1 MNASKRLDGR
11 IALVTGAARGIGHA
25 IAQRFAAEGA
35 LVTLVDIA
43 ADGGAAAAIPR
54 ATFVQADVSNSADV
68 ARVVQQTLARHSRID
83 ILVNN
88 AGILHAASFLDLAEE
103 DFDRVLRV
111 NVKSA
116 FLCGQAV
123 ARSMVNAA
131 IPGAIINMASV
142 NAVLAIPT
150 QVPYTVSKGAVNQLT
165 RVMAIALA
173 PHGIRVNAI
182 GPGTIDTEMT
192 RGLRT
197 DQAALGR
204 VMSRTPLGRVGRPDE
219 VAAVAAFLASD
230 DASYI
235 TGQTIYPDGGRLG
248 LNYTMSS

>member
-1 MNASKRLDGR
+1 M
-11 IALVTGAARGIGHA
+11 
-25 IAQRFAAEGA
+25 
-35 LVTLVDIA
+35 VD
-43 ADGGAAAAIPR
+43 
-54 ATFVQADVSNSADV
+54 
-68 ARVVQQTLARHSRID
+68 
-83 ILVNN
+83 
-88 AGILHAASFLDLAEE
+88 
-103 DFDRVLRV
+103 
-111 NVKSA
+111 
-116 FLCGQAV
+116 
-123 ARSMVNAA
+123 AA

-150 QVPYTVSKGAVNQLT
+150 QVPYAVSTGAVNQLT
-165 RVMAIALA
+165 KVMAIALA

-248 LNYTMSS
+248 LNYTMGS

>member
-1 MNASKRLDGR
+1 
-11 IALVTGAARGIGHA
+11 
-25 IAQRFAAEGA
+25 
-35 LVTLVDIA
+35 
-43 ADGGAAAAIPR
+43 
-54 ATFVQADVSNSADV
+54 VQADVSNSADV

-165 RVMAIALA
+165 KVMAIALA

>member
-165 RVMAIALA
+165 KVMAIALA